1 MAHIHKFKFIGV
13 SLLAAL
19 VTLAATASATAA
31 SVPTPTK
38 VAKVSFTFDDGLA
51 SSLTQAAPVLA
62 KYGFTGTDYVS
73 TGCIGMTTTPNT
85 CGADED
91 EIYMTWDQ
99 VTELKNVYGWEIGAH
114 TVTHPLL
121 ASSDSDFQPQKL
133 TATQVIQELTQSK
146 ADLAAHGITATNFA
160 SPYGDYN
167 PAVLAQIAKLYTS
180 HRGFADTSYNT
191 FPYNDYILRDQPVQ
205 AGVSVAT
212 VKSYIDTAIANQSW
226 LVLTFHNIKT
236 NASTDPDDYEYKTSD
251 LDLIAAYVKSK
262 NVAVVN
268 VNDGLA
274 GGVNLLPN
282 PSFDNGLADGWTTDT
297 ATSVKKN
304 TANNGNF
311 PSAINSISM
320 TATTKNIH
328 LFSPQV
334 AVDASTSYFL
344 KSFLNL
350 SKVARGSIG
359 YYVDEYDGSGN
370 WISGQNKFN
379 TNFAWPQ
386 TVGFEY
392 KPSSVNVKKARVQI
406 IVPAGSGIQAYIDNF
421 QWIASGTVVPIPSP
435 TPVPSTNLMP
445 NSTFDSGMASGWTTD
460 SATNITKDTAGNGS
474 PANPVNSIKMVATT
488 KNIHLFAPKIAV
500 TSGTTYTINSYL
512 NIKQITSGVIG
523 YYIDEYD
530 AAGNWLSGQ
539 YKLDRNTLSAG
550 NVSFQYLPSSASVK
564 QASLQIIVV
573 ANSGLLAYID
583 DVQWLRPN

>member
-1 MAHIHKFKFIGV
+1 MAG
-13 SLLAAL
+13 L
-19 VTLAATASATAA
+19 VTLAATASAMAA

-38 VAKVSFTFDDGLA
+38 VAKVSFTFDDGYA
-51 SSLTQAAPVLA
+51 SAITQAAPTLV
-62 KYGFTGTDYVS
+62 KYGFSGTSYVA
-73 TGCIGMTTTPNT
+73 TGCVGMTTAPNT
-85 CGADED
+85 CRANNDAN
-91 EIYMTWDQ
+91 YMTWDQ
-99 VTELKNVYGWEIGAH
+99 ITQLKNTYGWEIGSH
-114 TVTHPLL
+114 TKTHPYL
-121 ASSDSDFQPQKL
+121 ATSDASDGQPQKL
-133 TATQVIQELTQSK
+133 TSTQVIQELTQAK
-146 ADLAAHGITATNFA
+146 ADLAAHGISATNFA

-167 PAVLAQIAKLYTS
+167 PAVLAQIAKLYSS
-180 HRGFADTSYNT
+180 HRGFADTGYNS

-212 VKSYIDTAIANQSW
+212 VKSYIDTAIANKTW
-226 LVLTFHNIKT
+226 LVLTFHDIKT
-236 NASTDPDDYEYKTSD
+236 NASTNPDDYEYKTSD
-251 LDLIAAYVKSK
+251 LDLIAAYIKSK
-262 NVAVVN
+262 NVVVVN
-268 VNDGLA
+268 INDGLA
-274 GGVNLLPN
+274 GGTNLLPN
-282 PSFDNGLADGWTTDT
+282 SSFDNGLADGWTTDGGT
-297 ATSVKKN
+297 AVIKN
-304 TANNGNF
+304 TANNGSF
-311 PSAINSISM
+311 PSATSSISM

-328 LFSPQV
+328 LFSSQV
-334 AVDASTSYFL
+334 AVDSGNSYFL
-344 KSFLNL
+344 KSFINL
-350 SKVARGSIG
+350 TKISSGSVGFYI
-359 YYVDEYDGSGN
+359 DEYDVSGN
-370 WISGQNKFN
+370 WISGQYKLNV
-379 TNFAWPQ
+379 NFAWPQ

-421 QWIASGTVVPIPSP
+421 QWIASGAVVPIPSP

>member
-1 MAHIHKFKFIGV
+1 MAG
-13 SLLAAL
+13 L
-19 VTLAATASATAA
+19 VTLAAATSATAA

-350 SKVARGSIG
+350 SKVTRGSMG

-386 TVGFEY
+386 TLGFEY
-392 KPSSVNVKKARVQI
+392 KPSSTNIKKARVQI

-421 QWIASGTVVPIPSP
+421 QWITSGTV
-435 TPVPSTNLMP
+435 TPPPLPAPMPSTNLMP
-445 NSTFDSGMASGWTTD
+445 NSTFDSGIASGWTTD
-460 SATNITKDTAGNGS
+460 SATNITKDSAGNGS

-500 TSGTTYTINSYL
+500 TSGITYTINSYL
-512 NIKQITSGVIG
+512 NIEQITSGVVG
-523 YYIDEYD
+523 YYIDEYN
-530 AAGNWLSGQ
+530 AAGGWVSGQ

-550 NVSFQYLPSSASVK
+550 NVSFQYLPSSTNVK